1 MKNKIMQIAREVR
14 SDAVALSDALYKEPE
29 LGNVE
34 YRSSKLHAE
43 VLKKHGFAVEMPYM
57 GLATGYRAEF
67 RSAKPGP
74 HICFMAEYDA
84 LPGLGPDGGPG
95 HGCGH
100 NMLGATSVAAGIIL
114 SRFVAETG
122 GWVVVLGTPAEE
134 TDGAKVAY
142 SQKGVFRDLDA
153 AIICHPTS
161 GDYFKSGKSL
171 AMDTIE
177 FEFFGRAAH
186 AASEP
191 EMGINALD
199 AVIQTFNNINALRQQ
214 TRPDARIHGII
225 TEGGVACNVIPE
237 HCVCR
242 FYVRAGKKAYLKHL
256 YQQVINCGK
265 AAALATGCE
274 VKMRPFEL
282 AYDDLATNEVLNRL
296 FAQSLL
302 ELGVDHIQEPGE
314 DYGSVDAGNVSYVC
328 PTIHPYFPITTD
340 AIPGHTREF
349 AAATQT
355 EFAKDRMMETASA
368 MALTGYHILTEPDTL
383 KAIRKEFKALK

>member
-1 MKNKIMQIAREVR
+1 MKDRILQAAKELRPEI
-14 SDAVALSDALYKEPE
+14 VALSDAIYANPE
-29 LGNVE
+29 LGNHE
-34 YRSSKLHAE
+34 YESSKLHAALLE
-43 VLKKHGFAVEMPYM
+43 KHGFKVEKPYL
-57 GLATGYRAEF
+57 GFPTGYRAEF

-84 LPGLGPDGGPG
+84 LPGVG

-100 NMLGATSVAAGIIL
+100 NMLGSTSVAAGILL
-114 SRFVAETG
+114 SQLVKETG

-142 SQKGVFRDLDA
+142 ANKGTFRDLDV
-153 AIICHPTS
+153 AIICHPTARDYYRS
-161 GDYFKSGKSL
+161 GSSL

-177 FEFFGRAAH
+177 FEFFGRPAH

-214 TRPDARIHGII
+214 TRSDARIHGII
-225 TEGGVACNVIPE
+225 TQGGEACNVIPE

-256 YQQVINCGK
+256 YEQVENCGK
-265 AAALATGCE
+265 AAAVATGCSL
-274 VKMRPFEL
+274 KMRQFEL
-282 AYDDLATNEVLNRL
+282 AYDDLATNETLNDL
-296 FAQSLL
+296 FVQSLH
-302 ELGVDHIQEPGE
+302 EIGVEKVLPPGD

-328 PTIHPYFPITTD
+328 PTIHPYFPITTETV
-340 AIPGHTREF
+340 AGHTREF
-349 AAATQT
+349 AACTQT
-355 EFAKDRMMETASA
+355 EYAKDRMMETASA
-368 MALTGYHILTEPDTL
+368 MALTGWHVLTEPKTL
-383 KAIRKEFKALK
+383 EAIRKEFRELK